1 VNGTLFLDT
10 SGWLAAISRREAAH
24 EPARAAYADQVLGG
38 GTLVTTALVIAEM
51 HVLLLTLGGPGAAL
65 RFLDGLA
72 ADPTHE
78 IIDVDRDLR
87 LAAIERWL
95 RRFADQEIS
104 LTDAV
109 SFEVMR
115 RRRLRRALALDRDF
129 MVAGFELV
137 PTPSYQKTTP
147 RPTQ

>member
-10 SGWLAAISRREAAH
+10 SGWFAAISGREADH
-24 EPARAAYADQVLGG
+24 ERARATYTEQMLGG

-51 HVLLLTLGGPGAAL
+51 HVLLLKLGGPAAAL
-65 RFLDGLA
+65 KFLDGVA

-78 IIDVDRDLR
+78 VIDVDRDLR

-95 RRFADQEIS
+95 RRFGDQDLS

-115 RRRLRRALALDRDF
+115 RRKLRRALALDQHF
-129 MVAGFELV
+129 AVAGFEIL
-137 PTPSYQKTTP
+137 PSS
-147 RPTQ
+147 